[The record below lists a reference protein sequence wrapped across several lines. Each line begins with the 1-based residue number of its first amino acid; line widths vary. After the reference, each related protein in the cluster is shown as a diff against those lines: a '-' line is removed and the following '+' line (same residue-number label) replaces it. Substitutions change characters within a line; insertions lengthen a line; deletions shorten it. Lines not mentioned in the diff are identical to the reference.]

1 MGNRLLRAPLLP
13 ALISLAV
20 AGVTV
25 VAGCKV
31 VVSAQVP
38 TPAAT
43 GHAVAAA
50 TSAPAPTSAPGAT
63 SAPVSAPAGHGHRLA
78 RIADEG
84 QVTYSVH
91 LTQCHTRAGG
101 QLPDPRCTPGSVD
114 PAVTQASITS
124 TICRSGYTAKV
135 RPPES
140 ETSHAKFDVA
150 YPAYGIPDSATSE
163 LDHLVSL
170 ELGGSNDITNL
181 WPEAGTVPNP
191 KDKVENAL
199 NRAVCDGRVSLA
211 AAQLAIATDW
221 MTAEARLG
229 LS

>member
-1 MGNRLLRAPLLP
+1 MGNRLLRARALVFVIGLAMAGATGLAACKGMLP
-13 ALISLAV
+13 AQAPASPT
-20 AGVTV
+20 AG
-25 VAGCKV
+25 G
-31 VVSAQVP
+31 
-38 TPAAT
+38 
-43 GHAVAAA
+43 AAA
-50 TSAPAPTSAPGAT
+50 PSASASLSGPASGPDSARA
-63 SAPVSAPAGHGHRLA
+63 AHGHRLA

-84 QVTYSVH
+84 VVTYSIQ
-91 LTQCHTRAGG
+91 LRRCHSRAGG

-114 PAVTQASITS
+114 PAVTQATIAS
-124 TICRSGYTAKV
+124 TICRSGYTGKV

-150 YPAYGIPDSATSE
+150 YPAYRIQDSAASE
-163 LDHLVSL
+163 LDHLISL

-181 WPEAGTVPNP
+181 WPEVGTVPNP

-211 AAQLAIATDW
+211 AAQRAIAADW

-229 LS
+229 LH